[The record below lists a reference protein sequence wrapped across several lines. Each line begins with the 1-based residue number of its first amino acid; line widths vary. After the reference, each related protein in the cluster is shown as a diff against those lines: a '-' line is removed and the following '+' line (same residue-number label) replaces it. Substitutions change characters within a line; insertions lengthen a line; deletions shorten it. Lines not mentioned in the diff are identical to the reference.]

1 MDSIKNIL
9 IGADKG
15 VGKTYLVN
23 KLKEELKDKNIQ
35 GYFTLMHK
43 DKIDENNNG
52 FKIYMYPANQSIE
65 NRKETKE
72 NYIGSCNKID
82 KTINKD
88 IFAKLGVELLSEADK
103 DDVVI
108 MDEIGYFESDVDEFT
123 KKVYE
128 VLEGPNHVIA
138 TIKER
143 YDNDYINNVRAYKDR
158 EDTIFIKL
166 TKENRDEVFAQLE
179 KIVKAW

>member
-9 IGADKG
+9 IGGDKE

-23 KLKEELKDKNIQ
+23 RLKDELKDKNIQ
-35 GYFTLMHK
+35 GYFTQMHK
-43 DKIDENNNG
+43 DKVDEENNG
-52 FKIYMYPANQSIE
+52 FKIYMYPANQSIK

-72 NYIGSCNKID
+72 NYIGSCNRID
-82 KTINKD
+82 KTINKET
-88 IFAKLGVELLSEADK
+88 FAKLGVELLSDADK
-103 DDVVI
+103 ADVII
-108 MDEIGYFESDVDEFT
+108 MDEIGFFEAGVNEFT
-123 KKVYE
+123 QKVYE
-128 VLEGPNHVIA
+128 AIEGPKHVIA

-158 EDTIFIKL
+158 EDTIFIRL